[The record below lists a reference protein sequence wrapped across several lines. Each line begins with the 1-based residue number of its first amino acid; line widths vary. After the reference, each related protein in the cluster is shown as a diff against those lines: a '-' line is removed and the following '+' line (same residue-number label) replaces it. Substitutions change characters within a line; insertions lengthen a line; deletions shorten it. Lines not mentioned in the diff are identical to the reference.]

1 MPRFKYTINLTYLP
15 SGDASK
21 AIYIPTENVRKL
33 FIDHNYSESN
43 MPVMYCTLNI
53 DKTLFDKIVLGAKTD
68 SIVLCLKKFDAD
80 SKTPTKIMIYNS
92 VCEYFL
98 NHDINYNKDIDYK
111 MKPANDKEPEKKDVY
126 REVSIGLMFKDC
138 IERNKQTNN
147 MVIKDSTMMNI
158 VGAVV
163 KGQPALVE
171 PFTYNDKFDQLIIPP
186 QPSLTKA
193 IAFLNDTK
201 VFYDTQYRL
210 FFEPECVYI
219 VSSSGI
225 PTPKRS
231 DKYDTVR
238 FIVYKPNDM
247 RASALGESED
257 PASKSYIININA
269 NDTNFRVDADI
280 AKQFS
285 NISAIINPSKSN
297 SLSALSSMQKIA
309 NDIGQIAGGIMQV
322 AKDSVKTL
330 ENIPS
335 SMSKMKFQFVIMS
348 NDSKG
353 AASKAISAID
363 NAKSLIQAMPE
374 PTASSSGSGSSSS
387 SAPSSPTLSKAQ
399 KDAAIKKLNEFKT
412 IINAK
417 NTNYQG
423 IYSNYQKSMSSILGT
438 MGKVTNMPGL
448 ICGVSPV
455 NAQQNIPALKNNI
468 KDISSE
474 SASQSAF
481 CTDVLHPYVGVMTDA
496 QSACTNA
503 ISIINST
510 KVGSTSNS
518 SSGSGSSNP
527 NAAKVAECIS
537 ALNEASQ
544 VFGTISHKTGVN
556 LALHASFPTQ
566 FNGIDTNFKPFVQ
579 KLDNVGI
586 NLKAQFTTMKQDIAV
601 LGQNAKSMLKQIQS
615 AGDDALNV
623 LKSGNLSLSSLNQLK
638 NDINAVKDIANIG
651 KLGISK
657 LDFKLNLGRIN
668 GTGTTIYTIKNDNP
682 NKLKNIKNELETK
695 QNTIVLN
702 KSDIDIS
709 TININMKYLIKNFDA
724 HSDKNGIFL
733 LDRRMDIFIRQD
745 DTFNCNC
752 QMRFRLIPDKSHG
765 QEAEEGVG
773 KGTSSSK
780 TLDAS
785 SIANEITHALENP
798 TVLQMVSKNPTL
810 KALSDMAV
818 KYSKTTSGK
827 GSNSSAAKEIMQ
839 RTILR

>member
-33 FIDHNYSESN
+33 FIDHNYSETN

-111 MKPANDKEPEKKDVY
+111 MKPASDKNPEKKDVY

-219 VSSSGI
+219 VSSSGT

-257 PASKSYIININA
+257 PSSKSYVININA

-280 AKQFS
+280 AKEFS

-297 SLSALSSMQKIA
+297 SLSALSSMQKVT
-309 NDIGQIAGGIMQV
+309 NDINQITGGIAQV
-322 AKDSVKTL
+322 AKDAVKTL

-348 NDSKG
+348 KDSKG
-353 AASKAISAID
+353 AATSAISAI
-363 NAKSLIQAMPE
+363 KTVKPLIEAMPE
-374 PTASSSGSGSSSS
+374 PPAPGSSSS
-387 SAPSSPTLSKAQ
+387 SSSSSSGPTLSKAQ
-399 KDAAIKKLNEFKT
+399 KEAAIKKLDEYKDL
-412 IINAK
+412 IDDK

-448 ICGVSPV
+448 LGGVSPI
-455 NAQQNIPALKNNI
+455 NAQQNIPALKTNI

-503 ISIINST
+503 ISVINGT
-510 KVGSTSNS
+510 RVGSNS
-518 SSGSGSSNP
+518 SSGSGSSSTNP
-527 NAAKVAECIS
+527 NAKKVADCIAALNGAAKVFGSIS
-537 ALNEASQ
+537 RQ
-544 VFGTISHKTGVN
+544 TGVN

-566 FNGIDTNFKPFVQ
+566 FNGMDANFKPFVQ
-579 KLDNVGI
+579 KLENVNI

-623 LKSGNLSLSSLNQLK
+623 LKSGNLSMSSLKQLR
-638 NDINAVKDIANIG
+638 NDINAVKDIAAIG
-651 KLGISK
+651 KLGVSK
-657 LDFKLNLGRIN
+657 LDFKLNLGRAN
-668 GTGTTIYTIKNDNP
+668 GTGTSIYTIKNDNP

-724 HSDKNGIFL
+724 HSDKNGIFI

-752 QMRFRLIPDKSHG
+752 QMRFRMIPDKSHG
-765 QEAEEGVG
+765 QEAEQGVG
-773 KGTSSSK
+773 KSTPKSK
-780 TLDAS
+780 TLDVA
-785 SIANEITHALENP
+785 SIASEITHALDNP
-798 TVLQMVSKNPTL
+798 TILHMVSKNPTL
-810 KALSDMAV
+810 KALGDMAK

-827 GSNSSAAKEIMQ
+827 SSNNSAAKEIMQ
-839 RTILR
+839 RTILH

>member
-1 MPRFKYTINLTYLP
+1 M
-15 SGDASK
+15 
-21 AIYIPTENVRKL
+21 
-33 FIDHNYSESN
+33 
-43 MPVMYCTLNI
+43 
-53 DKTLFDKIVLGAKTD
+53 
-68 SIVLCLKKFDAD
+68 KKFDAD
-80 SKTPTKIMIYNS
+80 AKAPTKIMIYNS
-92 VCEYFL
+92 ICEYFL

-111 MKPANDKEPEKKDVY
+111 MKPDEKEPDRKDIY

-219 VSSSGI
+219 VSSSGT

-238 FIVYKPNDM
+238 FIVYKPNDI
-247 RASALGESED
+247 RAAALGESED
-257 PASKSYIININA
+257 KASKSYVININA

-280 AKQFS
+280 AKEFS

-297 SLSALSSMQKIA
+297 SLSALSSMQKVS
-309 NDIGQIAGGIMQV
+309 NDIKQIAGGITQV
-322 AKDSVKTL
+322 ATDAVKTL

-335 SMSKMKFQFVIMS
+335 SMSKMKFQFVIMAQNS
-348 NDSKG
+348 NG
-353 AASKAISAID
+353 AANEAKLAIT
-363 NAKSLIQAMPE
+363 NAKTLIDAMPE
-374 PTASSSGSGSSSS
+374 PSATGSESSTS
-387 SAPSSPTLSKAQ
+387 SATITKEQKA
-399 KDAAIKKLNEFKT
+399 DALKKLDECRNT
-412 IINAK
+412 IDSR

-423 IYSNYQKSMSSILGT
+423 IQANYQKSMSAILGT
-438 MGKVTNMPGL
+438 IGKVTNMPGL
-448 ICGVSPV
+448 IGAVTPI
-455 NAQQNIPALKNNI
+455 NAQQNVSVLKRNVKEI
-468 KDISSE
+468 DSE
-474 SASQSAF
+474 SASQSIF
-481 CTDVLHPYVGVMTDA
+481 CTNVLHPYIGVMSDA
-496 QSACTNA
+496 QTACNTA

-510 KVGSTSNS
+510 GVERNS
-518 SSGSGSSNP
+518 GKS
-527 NAAKVAECIS
+527 VDECI
-537 ALNEASQ
+537 ASLRKASES
-544 VFGTISHKTGVN
+544 FGGISRQTGVN
-556 LALHASFPTQ
+556 LALHSGFPTQ
-566 FNGIDTNFKPFVQ
+566 FSGMDANFKPYVQ
-579 KLDNVGI
+579 KLENVGI

-615 AGDDALNV
+615 AGDNALDV
-623 LKSGNLSLSSLNQLK
+623 LKSGNLSLSSLKQLK
-638 NDINAVKDIANIG
+638 NDINAVKDIASIG

-657 LDFKLNLGRIN
+657 LDFKLNLGRTN

-752 QMRFRLIPDKSHG
+752 QMRFRMIPSKSHG
-765 QEAEEGVG
+765 KEAEEGVG
-773 KGTSSSK
+773 KSTPK
-780 TLDAS
+780 TTDAAK
-785 SIANEITHALENP
+785 IANEISHALDNP
-798 TVLQMVSKNPTL
+798 TILHMISKNPTL
-810 KALSDMAV
+810 KALGDMAK
-818 KYSKTTSGK
+818 KYNKTISGK
-827 GSNSSAAKEIMQ
+827 SSNNSAAKDIMQ
-839 RTILR
+839 RTILH

>member
-15 SGDASK
+15 AGDASK

-80 SKTPTKIMIYNS
+80 SKTPTKIIIYNS

-111 MKPANDKEPEKKDVY
+111 MKPDEKEPDRKDVY

-219 VSSSGI
+219 VSSSGT

-238 FIVYKPNDM
+238 FIVYKPNDI

-257 PASKSYIININA
+257 TASKSYVININA

-280 AKQFS
+280 AKEFS
-285 NISAIINPSKSN
+285 NISAIINPSKAN
-297 SLSALSSMQKIA
+297 SLSALSSMRKVV
-309 NDIGQIAGGIMQV
+309 NDINQIAGGITQV
-322 AKDSVKTL
+322 VKDAVKTL

-335 SMSKMKFQFVIMS
+335 SMSKMKIQFVIMS
-348 NDSKG
+348 QNSNG
-353 AASKAISAID
+353 AANEAKLAIT
-363 NAKSLIQAMPE
+363 NAKTLIDAMPE
-374 PTASSSGSGSSSS
+374 PTPGSTSST
-387 SAPSSPTLSKAQ
+387 PTLTKEQKA
-399 KDAAIKKLNEFKT
+399 DAINKLDEYRNT
-412 IINAK
+412 IDSR

-423 IYSNYQKSMSSILGT
+423 IQANYQKSMSAILGT

-448 ICGVSPV
+448 LGAVTPI
-455 NAQQNIPALKNNI
+455 NAQQNIPSLKRNV
-468 KDISSE
+468 KDINSE
-474 SASQSAF
+474 SASQSIF
-481 CTDVLHPYVGVMTDA
+481 CTNVLHPYVGVMSDA
-496 QSACTNA
+496 QTACDNA
-503 ISIINST
+503 ISIINGT
-510 KVGSTSNS
+510 GV
-518 SSGSGSSNP
+518 GSGSSS
-527 NAAKVAECIS
+527 KSVDECIA
-537 ALNEASQ
+537 ALKKSSKA
-544 VFGTISHKTGVN
+544 FGGISRQTGVN
-556 LALHASFPTQ
+556 LAVHSSFPTQ
-566 FNGIDTNFKPFVQ
+566 FNGMNANFKPYVQ

-615 AGDDALNV
+615 AGEDAINV

-638 NDINAVKDIANIG
+638 EDINTVKDITSIG

-657 LDFKLNLGRIN
+657 LDFKLNLGRTN
-668 GTGTTIYTIKNDNP
+668 GTGTSIYTIKNDNP

-752 QMRFRLIPDKSHG
+752 QMRFSMIPDKSHG
-765 QEAEEGVG
+765 KEAEEGVG
-773 KGTSSSK
+773 KSTPK
-780 TLDAS
+780 TTDAAK
-785 SIANEITHALENP
+785 IASEISHALDNP
-798 TVLQMVSKNPTL
+798 TILHMISKNPTL
-810 KALSDMAV
+810 KALGDMAK
-818 KYSKTTSGK
+818 KYNKTISGK
-827 GSNSSAAKEIMQ
+827 SSNNSAAKDILQ
-839 RTILR
+839 RTILH

>member
-80 SKTPTKIMIYNS
+80 AKAPTKIMIYNS

-111 MKPANDKEPEKKDVY
+111 MKPDDKEPDRKDVY

-138 IERNKQTNN
+138 IERNKKTNN

-219 VSSSGI
+219 VSSSGT

-238 FIVYKPNDM
+238 FIVYKPNDI

-257 PASKSYIININA
+257 KASKSYVININA

-280 AKQFS
+280 AKEFS

-297 SLSALSSMQKIA
+297 SLSALSSMQKVS
-309 NDIGQIAGGIMQV
+309 NDIKQIAGGITQV
-322 AKDSVKTL
+322 ATDAVKTL

-335 SMSKMKFQFVIMS
+335 SMSKMKFQFVIMAQNS
-348 NDSKG
+348 NG
-353 AASKAISAID
+353 AANEAKLAIT
-363 NAKSLIQAMPE
+363 NAKTLIDAMPE
-374 PTASSSGSGSSSS
+374 PSATGSDGSTSG
-387 SAPSSPTLSKAQ
+387 ATLTKEQKA
-399 KDAAIKKLNEFKT
+399 DALKKLDECRNS
-412 IINAK
+412 IDSL

-423 IYSNYQKSMSSILGT
+423 LQANYKKSMSAILGT

-448 ICGVSPV
+448 IGAVTPI
-455 NAQQNIPALKNNI
+455 NAQQNVSVLKRNV
-468 KDISSE
+468 KEISSE
-474 SASQSAF
+474 SASQSIF
-481 CTDVLHPYVGVMTDA
+481 CTNVLHPYIGVMSDA
-496 QSACTNA
+496 QTACNTA

-510 KVGSTSNS
+510 GVERNS
-518 SSGSGSSNP
+518 GKS
-527 NAAKVAECIS
+527 VDECI
-537 ALNEASQ
+537 ASLRKASES
-544 VFGTISHKTGVN
+544 FGGISRQTGVN
-556 LALHASFPTQ
+556 LALHSGFPTQ
-566 FNGIDTNFKPFVQ
+566 FSGMDANFKPYVQ
-579 KLDNVGI
+579 KLENVGI

-615 AGDDALNV
+615 AGDNALDV
-623 LKSGNLSLSSLNQLK
+623 LKSGNLSLSSLNQLRE
-638 NDINAVKDIANIG
+638 DINTVKDITSIG

-657 LDFKLNLGRIN
+657 LDFKLNLGRTN
-668 GTGTTIYTIKNDNP
+668 GTGTSIYTIKNDNP

-752 QMRFRLIPDKSHG
+752 QMRFRMIPDKSHG
-765 QEAEEGVG
+765 KEAEEGVG
-773 KGTSSSK
+773 KSTPK
-780 TLDAS
+780 TTDAAK
-785 SIANEITHALENP
+785 IASEISHALDNP
-798 TVLQMVSKNPTL
+798 TILHMISKNPTL
-810 KALSDMAV
+810 KALGDMAK
-818 KYSKTTSGK
+818 KYSKTISGK
-827 GSNSSAAKEIMQ
+827 SSNNSAAKDIMQ
-839 RTILR
+839 RTILH

>member
-15 SGDASK
+15 AGDASK

-111 MKPANDKEPEKKDVY
+111 MKPDEKEPDRKDVY

-219 VSSSGI
+219 VSSSGT

-238 FIVYKPNDM
+238 FIVYKPNDI

-257 PASKSYIININA
+257 TASKSYVININA

-280 AKQFS
+280 AKEFS
-285 NISAIINPSKSN
+285 NISAIINPSKAN
-297 SLSALSSMQKIA
+297 SLSALSSMRKVV
-309 NDIGQIAGGIMQV
+309 NDINQITGGITQV
-322 AKDSVKTL
+322 VKDAVKTL

-335 SMSKMKFQFVIMS
+335 SMSKMKIQFVIMS
-348 NDSKG
+348 QNSNG
-353 AASKAISAID
+353 AANEAKLAIT
-363 NAKSLIQAMPE
+363 NAKTLIDAMPE
-374 PTASSSGSGSSSS
+374 PTPGSTSST
-387 SAPSSPTLSKAQ
+387 PTLTKEQKA
-399 KDAAIKKLNEFKT
+399 DAINKLDEYRNT
-412 IINAK
+412 IDSR

-423 IYSNYQKSMSSILGT
+423 IQANYQKSMSAILGT

-448 ICGVSPV
+448 LGAVTPI
-455 NAQQNIPALKNNI
+455 NAQQNIPSLKRNV
-468 KDISSE
+468 KDINSE
-474 SASQSAF
+474 SASQSIF
-481 CTDVLHPYVGVMTDA
+481 CTNVLHPYVGVMSDA
-496 QSACTNA
+496 QTACDNA
-503 ISIINST
+503 ISIINGT
-510 KVGSTSNS
+510 GV
-518 SSGSGSSNP
+518 GSGSSS
-527 NAAKVAECIS
+527 KSVDECIA
-537 ALNEASQ
+537 ALKESSKT
-544 VFGTISHKTGVN
+544 FGGISRQTGVN
-556 LALHASFPTQ
+556 LALHSSFPTQ
-566 FNGIDTNFKPFVQ
+566 FNGMDANFKPYVQ

-615 AGDDALNV
+615 AGEDAINV
-623 LKSGNLSLSSLNQLK
+623 LKSGNLSLSSLNQLRE
-638 NDINAVKDIANIG
+638 DINTVKDITSIG

-657 LDFKLNLGRIN
+657 LDFKLNLGRTN
-668 GTGTTIYTIKNDNP
+668 GTGTSIYTIKNDNP

-752 QMRFRLIPDKSHG
+752 QMRFRMIPDKSHG
-765 QEAEEGVG
+765 KEAEEGVG
-773 KGTSSSK
+773 KSTPK
-780 TLDAS
+780 TTDAAK
-785 SIANEITHALENP
+785 IASEISHALDNP
-798 TVLQMVSKNPTL
+798 TILHMISKNPTL
-810 KALSDMAV
+810 KALGDMAK
-818 KYSKTTSGK
+818 KYNKTISGK
-827 GSNSSAAKEIMQ
+827 SSNNSAAKEILQ
-839 RTILR
+839 RTILH

>member
-15 SGDASK
+15 AGDASK

-33 FIDHNYSESN
+33 FIDHDYSESN

-80 SKTPTKIMIYNS
+80 AKAPTKIMIYNS

-111 MKPANDKEPEKKDVY
+111 AKPNEKEPDRKDIY

-219 VSSSGI
+219 VSSSGT

-238 FIVYKPNDM
+238 FIVYKPNDI
-247 RASALGESED
+247 RADALGESED
-257 PASKSYIININA
+257 KASKSYVININA

-280 AKQFS
+280 AKEFS

-297 SLSALSSMQKIA
+297 SLSALSSMQKVS
-309 NDIGQIAGGIMQV
+309 NDIKQIAGGITQV
-322 AKDSVKTL
+322 ATDAVKTL

-335 SMSKMKFQFVIMS
+335 SMSKMKFQFVIMAQNS
-348 NDSKG
+348 NG
-353 AASKAISAID
+353 AANEAKLAIT
-363 NAKSLIQAMPE
+363 NAKTLIDAMPE
-374 PTASSSGSGSSSS
+374 PSATGSDGSTSG
-387 SAPSSPTLSKAQ
+387 ATLTKEQKA
-399 KDAAIKKLNEFKT
+399 DALKKLDECRNS
-412 IINAK
+412 IDSL

-423 IYSNYQKSMSSILGT
+423 LQANYKKSMSAILGT

-448 ICGVSPV
+448 IGAVTPI
-455 NAQQNIPALKNNI
+455 NAQQNVSVLKRNVKEIN
-468 KDISSE
+468 SE
-474 SASQSAF
+474 SASQSTF
-481 CTDVLHPYVGVMTDA
+481 CTNVLHPYIGVMSDA
-496 QSACTNA
+496 QTACNTA

-510 KVGSTSNS
+510 GVERNS
-518 SSGSGSSNP
+518 GKS
-527 NAAKVAECIS
+527 VDECI
-537 ALNEASQ
+537 ASLRKASES
-544 VFGTISHKTGVN
+544 FGGISRQTGVN
-556 LALHASFPTQ
+556 LALHSGFPTQ
-566 FNGIDTNFKPFVQ
+566 FSGMNANFKPYVQ
-579 KLDNVGI
+579 KLENVGI

-615 AGDDALNV
+615 AGDNALDV
-623 LKSGNLSLSSLNQLK
+623 LKSGNLSLSSLKQLK
-638 NDINAVKDIANIG
+638 NDINAVKDIASIG

-657 LDFKLNLGRIN
+657 LDFKLNLGRTN
-668 GTGTTIYTIKNDNP
+668 GTGTSIYTIKNDNP

-752 QMRFRLIPDKSHG
+752 QMRFRMIPDKSHG
-765 QEAEEGVG
+765 KEAEEGVG
-773 KGTSSSK
+773 KSTPK
-780 TLDAS
+780 TTDAAK
-785 SIANEITHALENP
+785 IASEISHALDNP
-798 TVLQMVSKNPTL
+798 TILHMISKNPTL
-810 KALSDMAV
+810 KALGDMAK
-818 KYSKTTSGK
+818 KYSKTISGK
-827 GSNSSAAKEIMQ
+827 SSNNSAAKDIMQ
-839 RTILR
+839 RTILH

>member
-15 SGDASK
+15 AGDASK

-111 MKPANDKEPEKKDVY
+111 MKPDEKEPDRKDVY

-219 VSSSGI
+219 VSSSGT

-238 FIVYKPNDM
+238 FIVYKPNDI

-257 PASKSYIININA
+257 TSSKSYVININA

-280 AKQFS
+280 AKEFS
-285 NISAIINPSKSN
+285 NISAIINPSKAN
-297 SLSALSSMQKIA
+297 SLSALSSMRKVV
-309 NDIGQIAGGIMQV
+309 NDINQITGGITQV
-322 AKDSVKTL
+322 VKDAVKTL

-335 SMSKMKFQFVIMS
+335 SMSKMKIQFVIMS
-348 NDSKG
+348 QNSNG
-353 AASKAISAID
+353 AANEAKLAIT
-363 NAKSLIQAMPE
+363 NAKTLIDAMPE
-374 PTASSSGSGSSSS
+374 PTPGSTSST
-387 SAPSSPTLSKAQ
+387 PTLTKEQKA
-399 KDAAIKKLNEFKT
+399 DAINKLDEYRNT
-412 IINAK
+412 IDSR

-423 IYSNYQKSMSSILGT
+423 IQANYQKSMSAILGT

-448 ICGVSPV
+448 LGAVTPI
-455 NAQQNIPALKNNI
+455 NAQQNIPALKRNV
-468 KDISSE
+468 KDINSE
-474 SASQSAF
+474 SASQSIF
-481 CTDVLHPYVGVMTDA
+481 CTNVLHPYVGVMSDA
-496 QSACTNA
+496 QTACDSA
-503 ISIINST
+503 ISIINGT
-510 KVGSTSNS
+510 GVGNGS
-518 SSGSGSSNP
+518 SS
-527 NAAKVAECIS
+527 KRVDECIA
-537 ALNEASQ
+537 ALRESSKE
-544 VFGTISHKTGVN
+544 FGGISRQTGVN
-556 LALHASFPTQ
+556 LALHSSFPTQ
-566 FNGIDTNFKPFVQ
+566 FNGMDANFKPYVQ

-615 AGDDALNV
+615 AGEDALNV
-623 LKSGNLSLSSLNQLK
+623 LKSGNLSLSSLNQLRE
-638 NDINAVKDIANIG
+638 DINTVKDITSIG

-657 LDFKLNLGRIN
+657 LDFKLNLGRTN
-668 GTGTTIYTIKNDNP
+668 GTGTSIYTIKNDNP

-702 KSDIDIS
+702 KSDIDVS

-752 QMRFRLIPDKSHG
+752 QMRFRMIPDKSHG
-765 QEAEEGVG
+765 KEAEEGVG
-773 KGTSSSK
+773 KSTPK
-780 TLDAS
+780 TTDAAK
-785 SIANEITHALENP
+785 IASEISHALDNP
-798 TVLQMVSKNPTL
+798 TILHMISKNPTL
-810 KALSDMAV
+810 KALGDMAK
-818 KYSKTTSGK
+818 KYNKTISGK
-827 GSNSSAAKEIMQ
+827 SSNNSAAKEILQ
-839 RTILR
+839 RTILH

>member
-15 SGDASK
+15 AGDASK

-111 MKPANDKEPEKKDVY
+111 MKPDEKEPDRKDVY

-219 VSSSGI
+219 VSSSGT

-238 FIVYKPNDM
+238 FIVYKPNDI

-257 PASKSYIININA
+257 TASKSYVININA

-280 AKQFS
+280 AKEFS
-285 NISAIINPSKSN
+285 NISAIINPSKAN
-297 SLSALSSMQKIA
+297 SLSALSSMRKVV
-309 NDIGQIAGGIMQV
+309 NDINQITGGITQV
-322 AKDSVKTL
+322 VKDAVKTL

-335 SMSKMKFQFVIMS
+335 SMSKMKIQFVIMS
-348 NDSKG
+348 QNSNG
-353 AASKAISAID
+353 ASIKAKTAIT
-363 NAKSLIQAMPE
+363 NAKTLIDAMPE
-374 PTASSSGSGSSSS
+374 PTPGSTSST
-387 SAPSSPTLSKAQ
+387 PTLTKEQKA
-399 KDAAIKKLNEFKT
+399 DAINKLDEYRNT
-412 IINAK
+412 IDSR

-423 IYSNYQKSMSSILGT
+423 IQANYQKSMSAILGT

-448 ICGVSPV
+448 LGAVTPI
-455 NAQQNIPALKNNI
+455 NAQQNIPSLKRNV

-474 SASQSAF
+474 SASQSIF
-481 CTDVLHPYVGVMTDA
+481 CTNVLHPYVGVMSDA
-496 QSACTNA
+496 QTACDNA
-503 ISIINST
+503 ISIINGT
-510 KVGSTSNS
+510 GV
-518 SSGSGSSNP
+518 GSGSSS
-527 NAAKVAECIS
+527 KSVDECIA
-537 ALNEASQ
+537 ALKESSKT
-544 VFGTISHKTGVN
+544 FGGISRQTGVN
-556 LALHASFPTQ
+556 LALHSSFPTQ
-566 FNGIDTNFKPFVQ
+566 FNGMDANFKPYVQ

-615 AGDDALNV
+615 AGEDAINV
-623 LKSGNLSLSSLNQLK
+623 LKSGNLSLSSLNQLRE
-638 NDINAVKDIANIG
+638 DINTVKDITSIG

-657 LDFKLNLGRIN
+657 LDFKLNLGRTN
-668 GTGTTIYTIKNDNP
+668 GTGTSIYTIKNDNP

-752 QMRFRLIPDKSHG
+752 QMRFRMIPDKSHG
-765 QEAEEGVG
+765 KEAEEGVG
-773 KGTSSSK
+773 KSTPK
-780 TLDAS
+780 TTDAAN
-785 SIANEITHALENP
+785 IASEISHALDNP
-798 TVLQMVSKNPTL
+798 TILHMISKNPTL
-810 KALSDMAV
+810 KALGDMAK
-818 KYSKTTSGK
+818 KYNKTISGK
-827 GSNSSAAKEIMQ
+827 SSNNSAAKDILQ
-839 RTILR
+839 RTILH

>member
-43 MPVMYCTLNI
+43 MPVMYYTLNI

-80 SKTPTKIMIYNS
+80 AKAPTKIMIYNS

-111 MKPANDKEPEKKDVY
+111 MKPDEKEHDKKDVY

-219 VSSSGI
+219 VSSSGT

-238 FIVYKPNDM
+238 FIVYKPNDR
-247 RASALGESED
+247 RAAALGESED
-257 PASKSYIININA
+257 KASKSYVINIDA

-280 AKQFS
+280 AKEFS

-297 SLSALSSMQKIA
+297 SLSALSSIEKVS
-309 NDIGQIAGGIMQV
+309 NDINQIADGITQV
-322 AKDSVKTL
+322 ATDAVKTL

-348 NDSKG
+348 QNSNE
-353 AASKAISAID
+353 AANKAKTAIT
-363 NAKSLIQAMPE
+363 NAKTLIDAMPE
-374 PTASSSGSGSSSS
+374 PTASESESSTS
-387 SAPSSPTLSKAQ
+387 SATLTKEQ
-399 KDAAIKKLNEFKT
+399 KTEALNKLDECRNN
-412 IINAK
+412 IDSL
-417 NTNYQG
+417 NTNYQA
-423 IYSNYQKSMSSILGT
+423 IQANYQKSMSAILGT

-448 ICGVSPV
+448 IGAVTPI
-455 NAQQNIPALKNNI
+455 NAQQNASVLKRNVKEIN
-468 KDISSE
+468 SE
-474 SASQSAF
+474 SASQSIF
-481 CTDVLHPYVGVMTDA
+481 CTNVLHPYVGVMSDA
-496 QSACTNA
+496 QTSCNTA

-510 KVGSTSNS
+510 GVEKNNGKMVD
-518 SSGSGSSNP
+518 
-527 NAAKVAECIS
+527 ECIA
-537 ALNEASQ
+537 ALREASEA
-544 VFGTISHKTGVN
+544 FGGISRQTGVN
-556 LALHASFPTQ
+556 LALHSSFPTQ
-566 FNGIDTNFKPFVQ
+566 FNGMDANFKPYVQ
-579 KLDNVGI
+579 KLENVGI
-586 NLKAQFTTMKQDIAV
+586 NLNAQFTTMKQDIAV

-623 LKSGNLSLSSLNQLK
+623 LESDHLSLSSLNQLRE
-638 NDINAVKDIANIG
+638 DINSAKNIASIG

-668 GTGTTIYTIKNDNP
+668 GTGTSIYTIKNDNP

-752 QMRFRLIPDKSHG
+752 QMRFRMIPNKSHG
-765 QEAEEGVG
+765 KEAEEGVG
-773 KGTSSSK
+773 KSTPK
-780 TLDAS
+780 TTDAAK
-785 SIANEITHALENP
+785 IASEISHALDNP
-798 TVLQMVSKNPTL
+798 TILHMVSKNPTL
-810 KALSDMAV
+810 KALSNMA
-818 KYSKTTSGK
+818 KNYNKTISGK
-827 GSNSSAAKEIMQ
+827 GSNNSAAKDILQ
-839 RTILR
+839 RTILH

>member
-15 SGDASK
+15 AGDASK

-111 MKPANDKEPEKKDVY
+111 MKPDEKEPDRKDVY

-219 VSSSGI
+219 VSSSGT

-238 FIVYKPNDM
+238 FIVYKPNDI

-257 PASKSYIININA
+257 KASKSYVININA

-280 AKQFS
+280 AKEFS
-285 NISAIINPSKSN
+285 NISAIINPSKAN
-297 SLSALSSMQKIA
+297 SLSALSSMRKVV
-309 NDIGQIAGGIMQV
+309 NDINQIAGGITQV
-322 AKDSVKTL
+322 VKDAVKTL

-335 SMSKMKFQFVIMS
+335 SMSKMKIQFVIMS
-348 NDSKG
+348 QNSNG
-353 AASKAISAID
+353 AANEAKLAIT
-363 NAKSLIQAMPE
+363 NAKTLIDAMPE
-374 PTASSSGSGSSSS
+374 PTPGSTSST
-387 SAPSSPTLSKAQ
+387 PTLTKEQKA
-399 KDAAIKKLNEFKT
+399 DAINKLDEYRNT
-412 IINAK
+412 IDSR

-423 IYSNYQKSMSSILGT
+423 IQANYQKSMSAILGT

-448 ICGVSPV
+448 LGAVTPI
-455 NAQQNIPALKNNI
+455 NAQQNIPILKRNV
-468 KDISSE
+468 KDINSE
-474 SASQSAF
+474 SASQSIF
-481 CTDVLHPYVGVMTDA
+481 CTNVLHPYVGVMSDA
-496 QSACTNA
+496 QTACDNA
-503 ISIINST
+503 ISIINGT
-510 KVGSTSNS
+510 GVGNGS
-518 SSGSGSSNP
+518 SS
-527 NAAKVAECIS
+527 KRVDECIA
-537 ALNEASQ
+537 ALRESSKA
-544 VFGTISHKTGVN
+544 FGGISRQTGVN
-556 LALHASFPTQ
+556 LALHSSFPTQ
-566 FNGIDTNFKPFVQ
+566 FNGMDANFKPYVQ

-615 AGDDALNV
+615 AGEDALNV
-623 LKSGNLSLSSLNQLK
+623 LKSGNLSLSSLNQLRE
-638 NDINAVKDIANIG
+638 DINTVKDITSIG

-657 LDFKLNLGRIN
+657 LDFKLNLGRTN
-668 GTGTTIYTIKNDNP
+668 GTGTSIYTIKNDNP

-752 QMRFRLIPDKSHG
+752 QMRFRMIPDKSHG
-765 QEAEEGVG
+765 KEAEEGVG
-773 KGTSSSK
+773 KSTPK
-780 TLDAS
+780 TTDAAK
-785 SIANEITHALENP
+785 IASEISHALDNP
-798 TVLQMVSKNPTL
+798 TILHMISKNPTL
-810 KALSDMAV
+810 KALGDMAK
-818 KYSKTTSGK
+818 KYNKTISGK
-827 GSNSSAAKEIMQ
+827 SSNNSAAKEILQ
-839 RTILR
+839 RTILH

>member
-33 FIDHNYSESN
+33 FIDHNYGESN

-68 SIVLCLKKFDAD
+68 SIVLCLKKLDAD

-111 MKPANDKEPEKKDVY
+111 MKPADNKEPDKKDVY

-219 VSSSGI
+219 VSSSGT

-238 FIVYKPNDM
+238 LIVYKPNDR

-257 PASKSYIININA
+257 KASKSYVININA
-269 NDTNFRVDADI
+269 ADTNFRVDADI

-285 NISAIINPSKSN
+285 NISAIINPSKAN
-297 SLSALSSMQKIA
+297 SLSALSSIKKVT
-309 NDIGQIAGGIMQV
+309 NDINQIAGGITQV
-322 AKDSVKTL
+322 AKDAVNTL
-330 ENIPS
+330 QNIPS
-335 SMSKMKFQFVIMS
+335 SMSKMKFQFVVMAQDS
-348 NDSKG
+348 NG
-353 AASKAISAID
+353 AANKAKTAIT
-363 NAKSLIQAMPE
+363 NAKTLIDAMPE
-374 PTASSSGSGSSSS
+374 PSASGTGSSSS
-387 SAPSSPTLSKAQ
+387 SSSATLTKEQ
-399 KDAAIKKLNEFKT
+399 KKEALDKLDKCRNS
-412 IINAK
+412 IDSL

-423 IYSNYQKSMSSILGT
+423 IQANYQKSMGAILGT

-448 ICGVSPV
+448 IGAVSPI
-455 NAQQNIPALKNNI
+455 NAQQNISVLKRNV

-474 SASQSAF
+474 SASQSIF
-481 CTDVLHPYVGVMTDA
+481 CTNVLHPYVGVMSDA
-496 QSACTNA
+496 QTACNIA
-503 ISIINST
+503 ISVINGTGVEST
-510 KVGSTSNS
+510 NPKSVEECLTALRE
-518 SSGSGSSNP
+518 SGESFGG
-527 NAAKVAECIS
+527 IS
-537 ALNEASQ
+537 RQ
-544 VFGTISHKTGVN
+544 TGVN
-556 LALHASFPTQ
+556 LALHSGYPTQ
-566 FNGIDTNFKPFVQ
+566 FSGMDASFKPYVQ
-579 KLDNVGI
+579 KLENVGI

-615 AGDDALNV
+615 AGDDALDV
-623 LKSGNLSLSSLNQLK
+623 LKSGHLSLSSLKELRK
-638 NDINAVKDIANIG
+638 DINSVKDIASIG

-657 LDFKLNLGRIN
+657 LDFKLNLGRTN
-668 GTGTTIYTIKNDNP
+668 GTGTSIYTIKNDNP

-724 HSDKNGIFL
+724 HSDKDGIFL

-752 QMRFRLIPDKSHG
+752 QMRFRLIPNKPHG
-765 QEAEEGVG
+765 KEAEEGVG
-773 KGTSSSK
+773 KSTPK
-780 TLDAS
+780 TKTNDAA
-785 SIANEITHALENP
+785 SIADEISNALDNP
-798 TVLQMVSKNPTL
+798 SILHLVSKNSTL
-810 KALSDMAV
+810 KALSNMAK
-818 KYSKTTSGK
+818 KYSKTTAGK
-827 GSNSSAAKEIMQ
+827 SSNNSATKDIMQ
-839 RTILR
+839 RTILH